1 MLLKKMQ
8 YLLIWIANYI
18 TGFKLTFFPENG
30 CTKIKIISELSSKA
44 VAKYIKNSFTDLMQ
58 V

>member
-1 MLLKKMQ
+1 M
-8 YLLIWIANYI
+8 WIANYI
-18 TGFKLTFFPENG
+18 TGFKLTFFLENG
-30 CTKIKIISELSSKA
+30 YTKIKIISELSSKS